1 MTRVARNLVSVSAVW
16 SVAFALFAC
25 ASAPNVIS
33 NRAPDFDIANY
44 QSFGFMDPL
53 STDPDGVRTL
63 ISTHLIDSTT
73 RELESKGLRRSADSP
88 DLIVNFVVSTK
99 ESLQT
104 RPSSSVSVGVGRG
117 GYGTWGGYGVGVGMT
132 TNEVTQRT
140 EGSLAIHIIDPSRN
154 MLVWEG
160 AVSGRVTDK
169 VRQNPQPAI
178 DKAVVDILSRF
189 P

>member
-1 MTRVARNLVSVSAVW
+1 MNGMSRKLAVMTAMASA
-16 SVAFALFAC
+16 ALTLFAC
-25 ASAPNVIS
+25 ASGPNVIS

-53 STDPDGVRTL
+53 STDPNGVRTL

-73 RELESKGLRRSADSP
+73 RELERKGLQRSADRP
-88 DLIVNFVVSTK
+88 DLVVNFVVSTK
-99 ESLQT
+99 ETLQA
-104 RPSSSVSVGVGRG
+104 RPSSSVRVGVGGSR
-117 GYGTWGGYGVGVGMT
+117 YGTWGGYGVGVGMT

-178 DKAVVDILSRF
+178 DKAVADILSRF